1 MPFLSSGPRALLSDS
16 TRALETEA
24 TSETALRPSL
34 FPAADPMTHFPC
46 ASFHTQKSAD
56 RRGRT
61 GAGTRDPRDLRGT
74 PDPGRAVHQGPG
86 PQPAVSTA
94 RPSVR
99 PLRLGSRIGSMIYAD
114 HEPAQTGQAN
124 VSSRRAASRPPLP
137 FLGTCPLDLP
147 PLPSYTLLLFPGP
160 SSRSM
165 SSYKSL
171 TES

>member
-1 MPFLSSGPRALLSDS
+1 MGLPFLSSGPRALLSDS
-16 TRALETEA
+16 TRAVVTEA
-24 TSETALRPSL
+24 TSETALQPSL
-34 FPAADPMTHFPC
+34 FPAADPMTHFPG

-61 GAGTRDPRDLRGT
+61 GAGSRDPRDLQGT
-74 PDPGRAVHQGPG
+74 PGPGRAVHQGPV
-86 PQPAVSTA
+86 PQPAVSTT

-99 PLRLGSRIGSMIYAD
+99 LLRLGSRID
-114 HEPAQTGQAN
+114 NQPAQTGQAD

-165 SSYKSL
+165 ASYKSL
-171 TES
+171 IES